1 MENQDKDTIYIRVP
15 VTDTILA
22 KSESE
27 DGEGRRYVKGFAST
41 EKIDKAKEQILQ
53 KGIDF
58 EPLKKSGFINWDH
71 LYEQVVPGVEVPF
84 IIGYPTR
91 VEMLAKGLHV
101 EGELLQGTPEEIQ
114 ASPRLRLANEAWLL
128 QNKLQKSGQ
137 RTLGWSVEGGIRERR
152 GNKIV
157 RCVVKNL
164 ALTHKPEG
172 EDTSVEAFAKSLCC
186 GKCSPLHP
194 EYNPAHKCGNKEVE
208 IPGGLPQLAKAI
220 DGAMATD
227 TAGSLLIEN
236 LDRGMSKVLY
246 GTSDCGC
253 YDRETGRFAKGVK
266 GAMDHMSGCLGYPA
280 DQVKEFLRKLLK
292 GAGKNAELAALV
304 KQAGLTNN

>member
-1 MENQDKDTIYIRVP
+1 MELDNDNFYIRIP
-15 VTDTILA
+15 VTDTVLV

-27 DGEGRRYVKGFAST
+27 EGTGRRFIKGFAST

-53 KGIDF
+53 NGINF
-58 EPLKKSGFINWDH
+58 EPLNKSGFINWDH

-84 IIGYPTR
+84 IIGYPTKC
-91 VEMLAKGLHV
+91 EMLAKGLHV
-101 EGELLQGTPEEIQ
+101 EGELLQGTPEEISV
-114 ASPRLRLANEAWLL
+114 SPRLKLANEAWLL

-137 RTLGWSVEGGIRERR
+137 RTLGWSVEGGILERR
-152 GNKIV
+152 GKKIV

-194 EYNPAHKCGNKEVE
+194 EYNPAHSCSNKE
-208 IPGGLPQLAKAI
+208 IDLPGGIPQLSKAL

-227 TAGSLLIEN
+227 TAGSLLKEN
-236 LDRGMSKVLY
+236 LDRGISKVLY

-253 YDRETGRFAKGVK
+253 YNRDNGRFNNGVK
-266 GAMDHMSGCLGYPA
+266 GAVEHMTKCLGYPEP
-280 DQVKEFLRKLLK
+280 QVKEFLRKAIK
-292 GAGKNAELAALV
+292 GAAKNAELAALV
-304 KQAGLTNN
+304 KQAGFIN